1 MISQAIHDGVID
13 ATINHEEGYVA
24 SKEVVDVYATG
35 EPQEAFH
42 KRIAF
47 CLKMHNDSVMGLRFP
62 PNAFRKYLQSTEVRR
77 AHVEATLASGSMLAP
92 VCVDLASDFS
102 HALSFSPACVCV

>member
-1 MISQAIHDGVID
+1 M
-13 ATINHEEGYVA
+13 
-24 SKEVVDVYATG
+24 DVYATG

-62 PNAFRKYLQSTEVRR
+62 PNAFRKYLQTAEVKPDKGQQIEGLGCVCGLGTAMRGNVVWCKR
-77 AHVEATLASGSMLAP
+77 CVGGKEEKV
-92 VCVDLASDFS
+92 VCVWGVS
-102 HALSFSPACVCV
+102 ACG

>member
-1 MISQAIHDGVID
+1 MLPTYYYHPSNHACDTPLPARPQAIHDGVID
-13 ATINHEEGYVA
+13 ATINHEEGFVA
-24 SKEVVDVYATG
+24 SKEVIDVYATG

-62 PNAFRKYLQSTEVRR
+62 PNAFRKYLQTTEV
-77 AHVEATLASGSMLAP
+77 G
-92 VCVDLASDFS
+92 
-102 HALSFSPACVCV
+102 

>member
-1 MISQAIHDGVID
+1 MID
-13 ATINHEEGYVA
+13 ATINHEEGFVA
-24 SKEVVDVYATG
+24 SKEVIDVYATG

-62 PNAFRKYLQSTEVRR
+62 PNAFRKYLQTTEVGR
-77 AHVEATLASGSMLAP
+77 AERQKRLCLPST
-92 VCVDLASDFS
+92 
-102 HALSFSPACVCV
+102 